1 MDKVGN
7 AEDKMNC
14 NICKNEIIIIKK
26 QYFINKI
33 EVCRK
38 CFKKE
43 VNWKPKWKILEDN
56 EDNE

>member
-7 AEDKMNC
+7 AEGIMNC
-14 NICKNEIIIIKK
+14 DICKQEIIVTKK